1 MDNRNWCEIFIG
13 PATVRILKFQEK
25 ISVHNPKL
33 SFWQILNFVMT
44 VGNYDPRKSRPN
56 KLTWN
61 KIWFVDR
68 PMLIYNDWHLEWFNL
83 NLFISAISISK
94 SGVSL
99 SVTSI
104 RGLHFRYGW
113 IVCISRGHNCFLL
126 GLSENWLLE
135 TISLLAQVYCK
146 AIPDKTVILP

>member
-99 SVTSI
+99 SMTSI
-104 RGLHFRYGW
+104 
-113 IVCISRGHNCFLL
+113 SLL
-126 GLSENWLLE
+126 FGNWLLE
-135 TISLLAQVYCK
+135 TIGLLAQVRCK
-146 AIPDKTVILP
+146 AISDKIGIPPQYSTKPRWNVAF